1 MKRSTTGVVR
11 NIDELGRLVVPKEM
25 RTTLG
30 IDYSDPVEI
39 SIEED
44 KIVIR
49 KHAPF
54 CIFCQ
59 STEALTDFK
68 GKKVCASCIK
78 EMKN

>member
-1 MKRSTTGVVR
+1 MKRTTTGVVR

-49 KHAPF
+49 KYAPY

-59 STEALTDFK
+59 STEGTREFK
-68 GKKVCASCIK
+68 GKKVCAACIK
-78 EMKN
+78 EMAE

>member
-1 MKRSTTGVVR
+1 MKRTTTGVVR

-49 KHAPF
+49 KYAPH

-59 STEALTDFK
+59 STEDTHDFK
-68 GKKVCASCIK
+68 GKMVCAACIK
-78 EMKN
+78 EMTK

>member
-30 IDYSDPVEI
+30 IDYNDPVEI

-49 KHAPF
+49 KHSPY

-59 STEALTDFK
+59 STEKLTEFK
-68 GKKVCASCIK
+68 HKKVCAACLK
-78 EMKN
+78 EMAK